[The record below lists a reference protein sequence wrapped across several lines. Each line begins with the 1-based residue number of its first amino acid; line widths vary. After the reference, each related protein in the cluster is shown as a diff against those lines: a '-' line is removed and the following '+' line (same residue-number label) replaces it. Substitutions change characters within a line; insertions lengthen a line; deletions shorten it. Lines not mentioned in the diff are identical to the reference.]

1 MNLQERHAE
10 LLLKSGFNTTE
21 ISTLWQE
28 LEKVYS
34 VKSRHYHNLTHLE
47 EMIVLFDHYQSKLQ
61 FPDEV
66 LYSIF
71 YHDYVYKVTRKDNE
85 LKSAEKAISILPIE
99 TKLNKELVF
108 DMICATQLHQ
118 HNQIEDVNW
127 LIDFDLRILAKDW
140 NDYQMYCNQIRS
152 EYRIYPNFMYKP
164 GRKKALQQFLEHAF
178 IFQTEEFRTNYE
190 SQARANIEKEIK
202 MLT

>member
-140 NDYQMYCNQIRS
+140 NDYQMYCN
-152 EYRIYPNFMYKP
+152 
-164 GRKKALQQFLEHAF
+164 
-178 IFQTEEFRTNYE
+178 
-190 SQARANIEKEIK
+190 
-202 MLT
+202 